1 MALVLKDRVKETT
14 TTTSTGT
21 YTLGGAQVG
30 YQSFSVVGDGNATYY
45 TVTDGTDWE
54 VGIGTYT
61 LSGTTLS
68 RDTILESSNSGSA
81 VNWGAGSKDVF
92 LTYPAEKAV
101 TADGVNPF
109 TSPVL
114 VNVNSTSN
122 ALEIRQLGS
131 GNALLVEDSTNP
143 DATPTI
149 VDLAGNLIL
158 GKSNRTST
166 IASKIEVH
174 STSTEG
180 FQLGLAPSEALY
192 NWNSTSSICSSLS
205 FFHIPSGSVGTVV
218 TNSAGDRLGQ
228 INFWTQ
234 DGASNYY
241 KGSITGL
248 ANSVLADE
256 VDISYSAYNHKFTGP
271 ITEGV
276 WNATAIGVA
285 YGGTGQTSYAV
296 GDLLYASAS
305 TTLSKLGIG
314 APGQVLQAGA
324 TIPEWGGLS
333 GNTTTI
339 QLRYSSTPGAVP
351 TALSLSTGELVVNTA
366 DGKLYFLDSGGTVKV
381 LSQADQIAPLTTKG
395 DLLVNDGTSNVR
407 LPVGTDA
414 YVLTADSTQSSG
426 VKWAAAGG
434 GGAASADIQEF
445 TSTGSSTW
453 TKPAGAKMVY
463 VLMFG
468 GGGGGGSGRK
478 RSIGGLTT
486 AAGGAP
492 AGGGGGRT
500 ELWIPAS
507 LLGATE
513 TVTVGAGGTGGAAQ
527 TTDNT
532 NGSAGTAGGNT
543 TFGSWATARA
553 GNRGDGGTT
562 STPSGGN
569 GGGGLGE
576 FSLAN
581 STYSAS
587 GGQGGT
593 TTGGAGNS
601 GGYRPGG
608 GGGGGGFSA
617 NDTTA
622 RNGGVGG
629 LGGALLTSGV
639 GTTGGGGTAGNTT
652 GTPNGSAGAAAS
664 SYFVGGSGGGGGAS
678 ASTTVGNGGAG
689 GYPGGGGGGGGAG
702 YTVDSGAGGNGGNG
716 YVRVVTFF

>member
-21 YTLGGAQVG
+21 YTLAGAVTG
-30 YQSFSVVGDGNATYY
+30 FQSFAVVGNGNSTYY
-45 TVTDGTDWE
+45 TVTDGTNWE
-54 VGIGTYT
+54 VGVGTYT
-61 LSGTTLS
+61 SSGTFLS
-68 RDTILESSNSGSA
+68 RDTILESSNGGSA

-92 LTYPAEKAV
+92 LTYPAERA
-101 TADGVNPF
+101 
-109 TSPVL
+109 VL
-114 VNVNSTSN
+114 VDNNS
-122 ALEIRQLGS
+122 EI
-131 GNALLVEDSTNP
+131 VP
-143 DATPTI
+143 AT
-149 VDLAGNLIL
+149 
-158 GKSNRTST
+158 
-166 IASKIEVH
+166 
-174 STSTEG
+174 
-180 FQLGLAPSEALY
+180 
-192 NWNSTSSICSSLS
+192 
-205 FFHIPSGSVGTVV
+205 
-218 TNSAGDRLGQ
+218 
-228 INFWTQ
+228 
-234 DGASNYY
+234 
-241 KGSITGL
+241 
-248 ANSVLADE
+248 
-256 VDISYSAYNHKFTGP
+256 
-271 ITEGV
+271 
-276 WNATAIGVA
+276 
-285 YGGTGQTSYAV
+285 
-296 GDLLYASAS
+296 SAS
-305 TTLSKLGIG
+305 L
-314 APGQVLQAGA
+314 V
-324 TIPEWGGLS
+324 

-407 LPVGTDA
+407 LPVGTNTH
-414 YVLTADSTQSSG
+414 VLTADSSVAAG

-453 TKPAGAKMVY
+453 TKPAGAKFVY

-532 NGSAGTAGGNT
+532 NGSAGTAGDST
-543 TFGSWATARA
+543 TFGSWATARS
-553 GNRGDGGTT
+553 GSRGDGGTT

-629 LGGALLTSGV
+629 LGGALLNSGV
-639 GTTGGGGTAGNTT
+639 GTTGGGGTAGNTS
-652 GTPNGSAGAAAS
+652 GAPNGGAGAAAS

-678 ASTTVGNGGAG
+678 ASTTAGNGGAG
-689 GYPGGGGGGGGAG
+689 GYPSGGGGGGGAG
-702 YTVDSGAGGNGGNG
+702 YTVDSGAGGNGGDG